1 MFRNSIG
8 RKVLSRKRITAINR
22 LRRKVR
28 LSHSGLRGINRLS
41 HSGLRGINRLSNS
54 GLRGINGLSHSG
66 LRRINGLSHR
76 RISRLRRAHS
86 LRKILRLNGNTGLRN
101 GGGDARR
108 LR

>member
-8 RKVLSRKRITAINR
+8 RKVLSRKRITAINK

-41 HSGLRGINRLSNS
+41 HSGLR
-54 GLRGINGLSHSG
+54 
-66 LRRINGLSHR
+66 RINGLSHR
-76 RISRLRRAHS
+76 RISRLRRTHS

-108 LR
+108 LRWKELRS

>member
-8 RKVLSRKRITAINR
+8 RKVLSRKRITAINK

-41 HSGLRGINRLSNS
+41 NS
-54 GLRGINGLSHSG
+54 GLRRINGLSNSG

-76 RISRLRRAHS
+76 RISRLRRTHS

-101 GGGDARR
+101 RGGDTRR
-108 LR
+108 LRWKELRS

>member
-1 MFRNSIG
+1 MFRNSSG
-8 RKVLSRKRITAINR
+8 RKVLSRKRITAINK

-41 HSGLRGINRLSNS
+41 N
-54 GLRGINGLSHSG
+54 SG

-76 RISRLRRAHS
+76 RISRLRRTHS

-101 GGGDARR
+101 RGGDTRR
-108 LR
+108 LRWKELRS